1 MIHIED
7 SVYCAE
13 DKKFK
18 LVLILK
24 IISMKKLFVTLVF
37 LAVSLISNARFFV
50 AGSISAYHVGGETS
64 YKAPFHTV
72 DKAPIQNGFTI
83 TPAVGYMIPGKS
95 YGFGLGLG
103 YGYASLKDNDYTLSN
118 GDVIVENVKKG
129 FSNTFDFGPFFRY
142 AYARFDKITLY
153 VDAKIPVSISSDKT
167 KIGDAVVIDGDKTFS
182 IGARL
187 IPGLTY
193 RFNNHILF
201 TTEIGLLSINCMHT
215 RMTSPS
221 GTVNKTNEF
230 KLGANTRQTAAFGF
244 VYLF

>member
-1 MIHIED
+1 M
-7 SVYCAE
+7 
-13 DKKFK
+13 KKFL
-18 LVLILK
+18 LVLV
-24 IISMKKLFVTLVF
+24 FVALGLV
-37 LAVSLISNARFFV
+37 SNAQFFV
-50 AGSISAYHVGGETS
+50 AGSLSAYHVGGETS

-103 YGYASLKDNDYTLSN
+103 YGYSSIKDDYTLHN
-118 GDVIVENVKKG
+118 GDVIVALNEKNY
-129 FSNTFDFGPFFRY
+129 SNTYDFGPFFRY

-153 VDAKIPVSISSDKT
+153 VDAKVPVSISNTNT
-167 KIGDAVVIDGDKTFS
+167 KIGDEIKDGNKSIS
-182 IGARL
+182 IGGRL

-201 TTEIGLLSINCMHT
+201 TTEIGLLSINYNHKET
-215 RMTSPS
+215 TSFD
-221 GTVNKTNEF
+221 GNKTEKINDF
-230 KLGANTRQTAAFGF
+230 KLGANTRQVASFGF

>member
-1 MIHIED
+1 
-7 SVYCAE
+7 
-13 DKKFK
+13 
-18 LVLILK
+18 
-24 IISMKKLFVTLVF
+24 MKKLFVTLAF
-37 LAVSLISNARFFV
+37 LAVSLISNAQLFV
-50 AGSISAYHVGGETS
+50 AGSLSAYHVGGETS

-103 YGYASLKDNDYTLSN
+103 YGYSSIKDDYTLTN
-118 GDVIVENVKKG
+118 GDVIVALNEKNY
-129 FSNTFDFGPFFRY
+129 SNTFDFGPFFRY

-153 VDAKIPVSISSDKT
+153 VDAKIPMSVSNDKT
-167 KIGDAVVIDGDKTFS
+167 KIGDDVAIDGDKIFS
-182 IGARL
+182 IGGRL

-193 RFNNHILF
+193 KFNNHILF

-215 RMTSPS
+215 RITSPS
-221 GTVNKTNEF
+221 GTVYKTNEF